1 MIKRELSSYIEKA
14 AKYYGAV
21 TIMGPRQSGKTTLSK
36 DLFPLHEYRNLEAED
51 VLMAAQNDP
60 RAFLYNGEKP
70 MIIDE
75 VQRFPSLLTYI
86 QEIVDTRKA
95 KGQFVLTG
103 SHQPELG
110 AAISESLAGRTAV
123 CELMPLSLTELKE
136 AGIDVADRDE
146 CIWRGFMPRH
156 FDDALEPAMLYH
168 DYFQT
173 YVQRDVRKL
182 LNIQDLG
189 TFTVFMRLL
198 AGRVGQLLN
207 KESLARDVGVSVPT
221 VVKWLNVLEASYIIY
236 RLRPYH
242 SNFGK
247 RQIKAQKIYF
257 TETGLAA
264 YLIGIREKSQLFTHP
279 LIGGLFEN
287 MVVMEA
293 VKQCMNHGE
302 DPNLWFYRN
311 SSGTI
316 EVDLLV
322 ENAEGLHSIEIKS
335 ASTYSDRMGTKLK
348 AFGEVVKNSSSPV
361 VVYAGKTFDNLAV
374 NYADVLNW
382 WKRG

>member
-1 MIKRELSSYIEKA
+1 MIKRELSFYIEKA
-14 AKYYGAV
+14 AKCYGVV
-21 TIMGPRQSGKTTLSK
+21 TIMGPRQSGKTTLAK
-36 DLFPLHEYRNLEAED
+36 ALFPKHEYRNLEAED

-60 RAFLYNGEKP
+60 RAFLSYGERA

-75 VQRFPSLLTYI
+75 VQRFPALLTYI
-86 QEIVDTRKA
+86 QEIVDGKNV
-95 KGQFVLTG
+95 KGQFILTG

-136 AGIDVADRDE
+136 AGIDVANRDE

-156 FDDALEPAMLYH
+156 FDDALEPTMLYH

-173 YVQRDVRKL
+173 YVQRDVRKM

-207 KESLARDVGVSVPT
+207 RESLARDVGISVPT

-257 TETGLAA
+257 TETGLAS

-287 MVVMEA
+287 MIVMEA
-293 VKQCMNHGE
+293 VKQCMNRGE
-302 DPNLWFYRN
+302 EPDLWFYRN
-311 SSGTI
+311 SSSSI

-322 ENAEGLHSIEIKS
+322 EKADALHPIEIKS
-335 ASTYSDRMGTKLK
+335 ASTYSDRMTVKLR
-348 AFGEVVKNSSSPV
+348 AFGDMTSNVLSPV

-374 NYADVLNW
+374 NYADVAKW
-382 WKRG
+382 WV